1 MWNTKGPA
9 PPAGEYQDDEP
20 LERPTAAPAQA
31 PASNGGLVLSTQ
43 CEFPALARGASRD
56 RFAVLVHA
64 KAPSDVARAPLDL
77 VTVLDVSL
85 SMKGQK
91 LELLKQA
98 MCFVI
103 HQLGPADRLSIVT
116 FSRHATRQIRL
127 ARMSDVGKASA
138 KFAVGAL
145 CAVRG
150 TNIGQGLRVGA
161 QVLAGRRE
169 RNAVAGMILLSDGQ
183 DTSGCWTTVRP
194 DGTKTY
200 ANLVPPSTSFSSRP
214 APIHTFGFGT
224 DHDAAAMHAIAEATG
239 GTFSFVG
246 NEAAIQDSFARCVGG
261 LLSVAV
267 QEARVAV
274 TCLHRGVHVQE
285 VKSGA
290 YVSHVGAD
298 GHAATIDVGEL
309 YDGEERRFLVLV
321 HVPRARSTEEVTRL
335 IKASCTYR
343 EAATGQAARKV
354 AAPAAVVQRPLEL
367 ATLPAP
373 SLDVERERVRL
384 AAAEDIAA
392 ARTAADG
399 GQNAGAARILE
410 SRLKAVE
417 QSAPGAAGNDP
428 TCEAIKEELRDLSAR
443 VGDRAEYQQT
453 GRACLLAGMSSH
465 AQQRASGMDVV
476 PQSTSASK
484 GGGSA
489 YLTPK
494 MEEMVEMSRE
504 SSRKRGGGG
513 QHQQQT
519 VGTSGQ
525 VKQAK
530 IEVIEEEGQ
539 EAPRSTTS
547 V

>member
-1 MWNTKGPA
+1 MGNTKGPA

-274 TCLHRGVHVQE
+274 TCLHRGVRVQE

-290 YVSHVGAD
+290 YGSHVGAD
-298 GHAATIDVGEL
+298 GRAASIDVGEV
-309 YDGEERRFLVLV
+309 RRFLVLV
-321 HVPRARSTEEVTRL
+321 YVPRARATEEVTRL
-335 IKASCTYR
+335 VKASCTYR
-343 EAATGQAARKV
+343 EAATGHARV
-354 AAPAAVVQRPLEL
+354 AAAPAAVVQRPLEL
-367 ATLPAP
+367 TTLPAP
-373 SLDVERERVRL
+373 SVDVERERVRL
-384 AAAEDIAA
+384 AATEDIAA
-392 ARTAADG
+392 ARAAADG
-399 GQNAGAARILE
+399 GQNAGAAR
-410 SRLKAVE
+410 AD
-417 QSAPGAAGNDP
+417 PGVPAQGRGA
-428 TCEAIKEELRDLSAR
+428 AIKEELRDLSAR
-443 VGDRAEYQQT
+443 VGDRAEYEKT

-465 AQQRASGMDVV
+465 AQQRASGMDV
-476 PQSTSASK
+476 QSTSKA
-484 GGGSA
+484 SA

-494 MEEMVEMSRE
+494 MEEMVEVSRE
-504 SSRKRGGGG
+504 SSGSAKRGGCSTGKQPSKLAKQTG
-513 QHQQQT
+513 QGSAISRRHN
-519 VGTSGQ
+519 
-525 VKQAK
+525 
-530 IEVIEEEGQ
+530 
-539 EAPRSTTS
+539 PN
-547 V
+547 

>member
-1 MWNTKGPA
+1 MSAP

-20 LERPTAAPAQA
+20 LQRSTVPAKAPTA
-31 PASNGGLVLSTQ
+31 NGGLALSTQ
-43 CEFPALARGASRD
+43 CEFPAIARSSSWD

-77 VTVLDVSL
+77 ITVLDVSS

-103 HQLGPADRLSIVT
+103 DQLGPTDRLSIVT
-116 FSRHATRQIRL
+116 FADDASRLTRL
-127 ARMSDVGKASA
+127 SRMSDWGKACA
-138 KFAVGAL
+138 KMAVL
-145 CAVRG
+145 SRVVLKN
-150 TNIGQGLRVGA
+150 TNIGRGLRVGA

-169 RNAVAGMILLSDGQ
+169 KNVVAGMILLSDGQ
-183 DTSGCWTTVRP
+183 DTSGFWPTVGP
-194 DGTKTY
+194 DGTKSY
-200 ANLVPPSTSFSSRP
+200 AALVPPSS

-224 DHDAAAMHAIAEATG
+224 NHDAAAMHAVAEATG

-246 NEAAIQDSFARCVGG
+246 NEAAIQSSFARCVGG

-274 TCLHRGVHVQE
+274 TCLHRGVWIQE

-290 YVSHVGAD
+290 YVSHLGAD
-298 GHAATIDVGEL
+298 GIAATIDVGEL
-309 YDGEERRFLVLV
+309 YEAEERRFLVLV
-321 HVPRARSTEEVTRL
+321 YVPMVRSTEEVTRL
-335 IKASCTYR
+335 VKARCTYR
-343 EAATGQAARKV
+343 EAATGLARHVAAR
-354 AAPAAVVQRPLEL
+354 AAVVQRPLEL

-373 SLDVERERVRL
+373 SVDVERERVRL
-384 AAAEDIAA
+384 AATEGIAA
-392 ARTAADG
+392 ARVAADG

-417 QSAPGAAGNDP
+417 QSAPGDP

-443 VGDRAEYQQT
+443 VGDRAEYQKT
-453 GRACLLAGMSSH
+453 GRACLLVGMSSH
-465 AQQRASGMDVV
+465 AQQRASGMDVEA
-476 PQSTSASK
+476 TSKA
-484 GGGSA
+484 SA

-494 MEEMVEMSRE
+494 MEEMVDLSRE
-504 SSRKRGGGG
+504 TGSSGK
-513 QHQQQT
+513 QEQP
-519 VGTSGQ
+519 

-530 IEVIEEEGQ
+530 VEEE
-539 EAPRSTTS
+539 